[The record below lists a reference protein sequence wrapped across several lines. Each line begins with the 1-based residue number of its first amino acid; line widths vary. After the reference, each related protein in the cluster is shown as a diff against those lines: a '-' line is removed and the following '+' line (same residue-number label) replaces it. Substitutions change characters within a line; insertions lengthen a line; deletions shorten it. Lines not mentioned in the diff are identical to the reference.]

1 MNTITLLGRTTSQIE
16 LKQTPQG
23 KSVASFSIAVKRPF
37 SKDTT
42 DFFTIQAWGK
52 QAELIAQYVK
62 KGEQI
67 CIRGYLTNRTWQDK
81 QGQKRVSTEV
91 VADEVSFVGSKESTA
106 APTYQPYVS
115 QAQFEEVPNDGS
127 LPF

>member
-1 MNTITLLGRTTSQIE
+1 MNSIVLLGRTTAPIE
-16 LKQTPQG
+16 LKQTPAG
-23 KSVASFSIAVKRPF
+23 KSVASFSLAVKRPF
-37 SKDTT
+37 TKDTT

-91 VADEVSFVGSKESTA
+91 IADEVTFVANKESTA

-115 QAQFEEVPNDGS
+115 QAQFEEIHGDEA